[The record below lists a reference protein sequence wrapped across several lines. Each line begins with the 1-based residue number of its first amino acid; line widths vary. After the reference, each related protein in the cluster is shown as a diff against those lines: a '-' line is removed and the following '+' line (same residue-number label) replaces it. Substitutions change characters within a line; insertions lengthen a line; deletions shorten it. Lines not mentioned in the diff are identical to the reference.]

1 MTVVRFMNNRISS
14 QIGRGERRLSIAP
27 GLSESAEKHIE
38 EGYVIRC
45 NGLTDVLQSR
55 SD

>member
-1 MTVVRFMNNRISS
+1 MTVVRFMNNTTSS

-27 GLSESAEKHIE
+27 GLFESAEKHME
-38 EGYVIRC
+38 EGYVVGYD
-45 NGLTDVLQSR
+45 GLMYGSQGR

>member
-27 GLSESAEKHIE
+27 DLGSQRGSTGKK
-38 EGYVIRC
+38 G
-45 NGLTDVLQSR
+45 T
-55 SD
+55 